1 MSKFDDWLDTIT
13 DYVRGKA
20 SLSKFSAVVSDCDDH
35 RGADF
40 CTSCGEEVDEDGNTV
55 SKLIYCSRHC
65 GCHGVGCPMGLIRVG
80 D

>member
-1 MSKFDDWLDTIT
+1 
-13 DYVRGKA
+13 
-20 SLSKFSAVVSDCDDH
+20 
-35 RGADF
+35 
-40 CTSCGEEVDEDGNTV
+40 V